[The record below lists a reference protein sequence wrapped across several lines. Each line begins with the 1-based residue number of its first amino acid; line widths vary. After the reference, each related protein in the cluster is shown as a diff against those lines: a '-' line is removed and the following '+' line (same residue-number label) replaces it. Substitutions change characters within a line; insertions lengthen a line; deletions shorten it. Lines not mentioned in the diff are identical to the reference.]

1 MASTKE
7 EKLADAQRL
16 TDELRAGLTKYALD
30 PNVGRELF
38 DELLDKAEK
47 LIALEAR

>member
-7 EKLADAQRL
+7 EKLADAQQL
-16 TDELRAGLTKYALD
+16 TAELKAGLTRYALD
-30 PNVGRELF
+30 PNIGPELF
-38 DELLDKAEK
+38 AELLAKAEK